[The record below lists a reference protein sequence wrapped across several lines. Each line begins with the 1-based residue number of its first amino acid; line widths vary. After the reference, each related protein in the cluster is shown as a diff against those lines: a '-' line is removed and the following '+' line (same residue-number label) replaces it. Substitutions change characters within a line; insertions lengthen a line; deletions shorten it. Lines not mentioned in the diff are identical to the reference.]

1 MRNPD
6 RKHKRPYNQ
15 GRSVTFRLRMT
26 PEERQQLED
35 DTARAG
41 YDSASEYVRYLIER
55 SRSHG
60 NSGLPKCP

>member
-1 MRNPD
+1 MTRNTD
-6 RKHKRPYNQ
+6 SKHKRPYRQ

-41 YDSASEYVRYLIER
+41 YDSASEYVRHLIDHAHSVLNYQEAMQ
-55 SRSHG
+55 
-60 NSGLPKCP
+60 